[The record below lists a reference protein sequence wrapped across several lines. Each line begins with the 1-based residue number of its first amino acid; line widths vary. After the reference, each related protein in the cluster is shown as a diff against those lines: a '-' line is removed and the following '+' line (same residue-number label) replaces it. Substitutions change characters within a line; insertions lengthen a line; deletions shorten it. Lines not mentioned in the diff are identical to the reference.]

1 MSKLSSR
8 LFFLGK
14 KTTVLLHFWRPC
26 KAIGSGV
33 CVLWTITFERN
44 DFWTRHLVRWFA
56 LSIAKFNGHKSRLVE
71 IWKRSLRKTVTVQ
84 IRIKNYKWM
93 PASRKLKTAKVV
105 GGTSSGRFLVLY
117 QGCVRL
123 TLTTSYRTARRYAP
137 ADRGGS
143 TSVCGRIRSPPGL
156 SAARLAGLGAGGT
169 DRRTNGPIAASLNAP
184 PPWRRHDNY
193 DRSVARSL
201 FRIL

>member
-1 MSKLSSR
+1 
-8 LFFLGK
+8 
-14 KTTVLLHFWRPC
+14 
-26 KAIGSGV
+26 
-33 CVLWTITFERN
+33 
-44 DFWTRHLVRWFA
+44 
-56 LSIAKFNGHKSRLVE
+56 
-71 IWKRSLRKTVTVQ
+71 
-84 IRIKNYKWM
+84 M

-137 ADRGGS
+137 ADRGRS

-184 PPWRRHDNY
+184 PHGGGMIIMIEASRGLSSAFYRQIRDFT
-193 DRSVARSL
+193 RM
-201 FRIL
+201 